1 LNIVAARGA
10 TGKNQLTLPL
20 FLCYNDLRG
29 NLKMSVKIALLKS
42 GESVI
47 ADIKELVSDEKV
59 CGYLFTNPHKMEV
72 SNSLYLTEQ
81 QLGSEDGTVS
91 VTFSSWILFSSDT
104 EIPVR
109 PDWIV
114 TIVEPVESIKQMYE
128 EKVNGTERKV
138 SPIEG

>member
-1 LNIVAARGA
+1 LLPQGGNWQNPVA
-10 TGKNQLTLPL
+10 PPF

-47 ADIKELVSDEKV
+47 ADIKELISDEKV
-59 CGYLFTNPHKMEV
+59 CGYLFTKPHKIEV
-72 SNSLYLTEQ
+72 SNSVFLTEQ
-81 QLGSEDGTVS
+81 PTESDSVS
-91 VTFSSWILFSSDT
+91 ITFSSWILFTSDD

-114 TIVEPVESIKQMYE
+114 TIVEPVKTIKEMYE
-128 EKVNGTERKV
+128 EKTNGTERKV
-138 SPIEG
+138 SSIEG

>member
-1 LNIVAARGA
+1 LSPQGGNWQNPVA
-10 TGKNQLTLPL
+10 PPF

-47 ADIKELVSDEKV
+47 ADIKELISDEKV
-59 CGYLFTNPHKMEV
+59 CGYLFTKPHKIEV
-72 SNSLYLTEQ
+72 SNSIFLTEQ
-81 QLGSEDGTVS
+81 PTESDSVS
-91 VTFSSWILFSSDT
+91 ITFSSWILFTSDD

-114 TIVEPVESIKQMYE
+114 TIVEPVKTIKKMYE
-128 EKVNGTERKV
+128 EKVNGTEREV
-138 SPIEG
+138 PPIEG